1 MSRDVY
7 TVSRLNR
14 EVRASIEGNF
24 GAQWVAGE
32 ISNLARPASGH
43 LYFSLKD
50 PSAQARCAMFRL
62 RAGQLSF
69 RPTDGMQ
76 VLAYARISFY
86 EPRGEFQL
94 VVEHLEP
101 AGEGLLRLRFEALK
115 QKLAAEGLFETARK
129 RPLPAWPRAIG
140 VVTSPTGAAV
150 RDILQ
155 VLARRNPS
163 IRVFVYPCAV
173 QGVAAAGEI
182 IAAIAAANRRAEC
195 EVLIVA
201 RGGGSLEDLWSFNEE
216 AVVRAIGASRLPTIC
231 GIGHEIDFSLADF
244 AADVRAPTPSAAAE
258 ISAPERRAVLQQFN
272 GLQRRLRTTLA
283 HCLTLSRQRLV
294 GAQGRLV
301 HPGRRI
307 EQHQQR
313 LDALVGRLT
322 TTLGY
327 RMVLLRQRLA
337 GAQGRLVHPG
347 RRIEQHHQRLDE
359 LLRRILP
366 AQQRTWQLKHARLAA
381 ASAALAGASPAHRL
395 ALARAQEHGLWR
407 RLGNVLPPL
416 LQRLQARVTAA
427 QRTLHA
433 VSPAATL
440 ERGYAI
446 VTQANGHIA
455 RDASQVAVG
464 AAVHARLARGAL
476 VLRVERA
483 DPAIDPATDP
493 AR

>member
-62 RAGQLSF
+62 RSGQLRF
-69 RPTDGMQ
+69 RPSDGMQ

-115 QKLAAEGLFETARK
+115 QKLAAEGLFDTARK
-129 RPLPAWPRAIG
+129 RPLPTWPAAIG
-140 VVTSPTGAAV
+140 VVTSATGAAV

-163 IRVFVYPCAV
+163 IPVFVYPCAV
-173 QGVAAAGEI
+173 QGAAAVGEI
-182 IAAIAAANRRAEC
+182 VAAIAAANRRAEC
-195 EVLIVA
+195 QVLIVA

-216 AVVRAIGASRLPTIC
+216 AVVRAISASVLPTIC
-231 GIGHEIDFSLADF
+231 GVGHEIDFSLADF

-258 ISAPERRAVLQQFN
+258 ICAPERAVVLAQF
-272 GLQRRLRTTLA
+272 GALQRRINTTLT
-283 HCLTLSRQRLV
+283 HTLTLSRQRLS
-294 GAQGRLV
+294 GAQR
-301 HPGRRI
+301 
-307 EQHQQR
+307 
-313 LDALVGRLT
+313 
-322 TTLGY
+322 
-327 RMVLLRQRLA
+327 
-337 GAQGRLVHPG
+337 RLVHPG

-359 LLRRILP
+359 LLHRLLP
-366 AQQRTWQLKHARLAA
+366 ALQRTWQLKRIRLAA
-381 ASAALAGASPAHRL
+381 ANAGLTSASPRRRL
-395 ALARAQEHGLWR
+395 ALAHAQEQSMR
-407 RLGNVLPPL
+407 QRMNNTLPAL
-416 LQRLQARVTAA
+416 LQRLQARLTAA
-427 QRTLHA
+427 QRTLQA

-440 ERGYAI
+440 ARGYAI
-446 VTQANGHIA
+446 VTRGNGQIA
-455 RDASQVAVG
+455 RDAAQVRAGEAVR
-464 AAVHARLARGAL
+464 AVLARGTL
-476 VLRVERA
+476 VLRVEGA
-483 DPAIDPATDP
+483 EPATSP
-493 AR
+493 PSEP

>member
-62 RAGQLSF
+62 RSGQLRF

-94 VVEHLEP
+94 VVEQLEP

-115 QKLAAEGLFETARK
+115 QKLAAEGLFDTARK
-129 RPLPAWPRAIG
+129 RPLPTWPKAIG
-140 VVTSPTGAAV
+140 VVTSATGAAV

-163 IRVFVYPCAV
+163 IPVFVYPCAV
-173 QGVAAAGEI
+173 QGVAAVGEI
-182 IAAIAAANRRAEC
+182 VAAIAAANRRAEC
-195 EVLIVA
+195 QVLIVA

-216 AVVRAIGASRLPTIC
+216 AVVRAISASVLPIIC
-231 GIGHEIDFSLADF
+231 GVGHEIDFSLADF

-258 ISAPERRAVLQQFN
+258 ICAPERAVVLAQF
-272 GLQRRLRTTLA
+272 GALQRRLNTTLT
-283 HCLTLSRQRLV
+283 HTLTLSRQRLS
-294 GAQGRLV
+294 GAQRRL
-301 HPGRRI
+301 I
-307 EQHQQR
+307 
-313 LDALVGRLT
+313 
-322 TTLGY
+322 
-327 RMVLLRQRLA
+327 
-337 GAQGRLVHPG
+337 HPG

-359 LLRRILP
+359 LLRRLLP
-366 AQQRTWQLKHARLAA
+366 ALQRTWQLKRIRLAA
-381 ASAALAGASPAHRL
+381 ANAGLTSASPRRRL
-395 ALARAQEHGLWR
+395 ALAHAQEHSMR
-407 RLGNVLPPL
+407 QRLTNTLPAL
-416 LQRLQARVTAA
+416 LQRLQARLTAA
-427 QRTLHA
+427 QRTLQA

-446 VTQANGHIA
+446 VTRGNGQIA
-455 RDASQVAVG
+455 RDAAQVG
-464 AAVHARLARGAL
+464 AGEAVRAVLARGTL
-476 VLRVERA
+476 VLRVEGSE
-483 DPAIDPATDP
+483 PATRP
-493 AR
+493 PSEP

>member
-62 RAGQLSF
+62 RSGQLRF
-69 RPTDGMQ
+69 RPSDGMQ

-115 QKLAAEGLFETARK
+115 QKLAAEGLFDTARK
-129 RPLPAWPRAIG
+129 RPLPTWPKAIG
-140 VVTSPTGAAV
+140 VVTSATGAAV

-163 IRVFVYPCAV
+163 IPVFVYPCAV
-173 QGVAAAGEI
+173 QGVAAVGEI
-182 IAAIAAANRRAEC
+182 VAAIAAANRRAEC
-195 EVLIVA
+195 QVLIVA

-216 AVVRAIGASRLPTIC
+216 AVVRAISASVLPTIC

-258 ISAPERRAVLQQFN
+258 ISARACRGASSVRCATTPPQHHAHPHTDAKSSALKRRARTSGSSWSAHRTTPPTLRRVAAPSPPRVATHLATETNSSCGRERRTDKREPCAPTGAGPCTRTRHAAATGQHAASVAPTFASSPN
-272 GLQRRLRTTLA
+272 GGPTHATRGKSCSNSRTWLRHRDA
-283 HCLTLSRQRLV
+283 RQRPN
-294 GAQGRLV
+294 R
-301 HPGRRI
+301 PRRGPSDN
-307 EQHQQR
+307 R
-313 LDALVGRLT
+313 
-322 TTLGY
+322 
-327 RMVLLRQRLA
+327 
-337 GAQGRLVHPG
+337 
-347 RRIEQHHQRLDE
+347 
-359 LLRRILP
+359 
-366 AQQRTWQLKHARLAA
+366 
-381 ASAALAGASPAHRL
+381 
-395 ALARAQEHGLWR
+395 
-407 RLGNVLPPL
+407 
-416 LQRLQARVTAA
+416 
-427 QRTLHA
+427 
-433 VSPAATL
+433 
-440 ERGYAI
+440 
-446 VTQANGHIA
+446 
-455 RDASQVAVG
+455 
-464 AAVHARLARGAL
+464 
-476 VLRVERA
+476 
-483 DPAIDPATDP
+483 
-493 AR
+493 